1 MRFDNNTRSRVV
13 ERLDIVNVQVQE
25 NDNEET
31 ESVLVNVSKTIA
43 MSYCT
48 ELQLRVSQP
57 RSQGSLLPART
68 RLAKRLITPFFTY
81 VTGTLIELFSCK

>member
-48 ELQLRVSQP
+48 ELQLRVSQTSTSFTGFSP
-57 RSQGSLLPART
+57 T
-68 RLAKRLITPFFTY
+68 RPNE
-81 VTGTLIELFSCK
+81 VG

>member
-43 MSYCT
+43 MSYCR
-48 ELQLRVSQP
+48 ELQLRVSQTSTSFP
-57 RSQGSLLPART
+57 GFSPT
-68 RLAKRLITPFFTY
+68 RPNE
-81 VTGTLIELFSCK
+81 VG

>member
-1 MRFDNNTRSRVV
+1 MKFDNNTRSRVV

-48 ELQLRVSQP
+48 ELQLRASQTSTSFP
-57 RSQGSLLPART
+57 GFSPT
-68 RLAKRLITPFFTY
+68 RPNE
-81 VTGTLIELFSCK
+81 VG

>member
-43 MSYCT
+43 MSYA
-48 ELQLRVSQP
+48 QS
-57 RSQGSLLPART
+57 SN
-68 RLAKRLITPFFTY
+68 
-81 VTGTLIELFSCK
+81 

>member
-43 MSYCT
+43 MSCCR
-48 ELQLRVSQP
+48 EFQLRVSQTSTSFP
-57 RSQGSLLPART
+57 GFSPT
-68 RLAKRLITPFFTY
+68 RPNE
-81 VTGTLIELFSCK
+81 VG

>member
-48 ELQLRVSQP
+48 ELQLRVSQTSTSFP
-57 RSQGSLLPART
+57 GFSPT
-68 RLAKRLITPFFTY
+68 RPNEVAIYPCYFINSFFHY
-81 VTGTLIELFSCK
+81 